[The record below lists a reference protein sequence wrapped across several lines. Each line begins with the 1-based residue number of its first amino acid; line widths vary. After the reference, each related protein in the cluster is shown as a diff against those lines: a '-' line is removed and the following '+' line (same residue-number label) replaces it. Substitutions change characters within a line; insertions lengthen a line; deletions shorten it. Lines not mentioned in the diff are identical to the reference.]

1 MKAKDLRSM
10 TEDTILDTLKEEK
23 AALAKM
29 KFSHNVAGTE
39 NPMTLRHKRKDIAR
53 MKTILNEKKNSK

>member
-1 MKAKDLRSM
+1 MKAKDLRNMSS
-10 TEDTILDTLKEEK
+10 EGLADSIREEK

-53 MKTILNEKKNSK
+53 MLTVINEKKNSK

>member
-1 MKAKDLRSM
+1 MKAKDLRNM
-10 TEDTILDTLKEEK
+10 TEDTILDSLKEEK

-39 NPMTLRHKRKDIAR
+39 NPMTLRAKRKDIAR

>member
-1 MKAKDLRSM
+1 MKAKDLRNM
-10 TEDTILDTLKEEK
+10 TEDTILDSLKEEK

-39 NPMTLRHKRKDIAR
+39 NPMTLRAKRKAIAR

>member
-1 MKAKDLRSM
+1 MKAKDLRNM
-10 TEDTILDTLKEEK
+10 TEETILDTLKEEK
-23 AALAKM
+23 AALAKL

-39 NPMTLRHKRKDIAR
+39 NPMNLRHKRREIAR